1 MKVLSL
7 ILFLIAGISSAQST
21 VAKKATTKPT
31 EKMAKAQSNKIIVEV
46 PGMVCQMCVQGMKKN
61 FKSAV
66 NNPDKD
72 VIVDLDKKTVT
83 VTLTKKIS
91 EKEIQ
96 SRVKD
101 AGYNAK
107 KITWIK

>member
-1 MKVLSL
+1 MLRL
-7 ILFLIAGISSAQST
+7 ILLTALISSFAM
-21 VAKKATTKPT
+21 A
-31 EKMAKAQSNKIIVEV
+31 EKVVVKV

-72 VIVDLDKKTVT
+72 VIVSLDDKTVT
-83 VTLTKKIS
+83 VNLKKKITD
-91 EKEIQ
+91 EEIKQ
-96 SRVKD
+96 RVKD

-107 KITWIK
+107 TITWVKAK